1 VHSEG
6 AGDSDAAHLC
16 GHDPGRA
23 RYDAFNLAEEV
34 PRAVVADMTD
44 VFAALVETLAAGLP
58 QTMVNI
64 YGMQRDGSVPEQL
77 QRQSELKME
86 ELERAHELRQE
97 QESWKKSLRVDEHIE
112 KLRAKDE
119 IERSP
124 FGKPPE
130 VAHREVEQITLRGER
145 PALLFA
151 PFLNTRISMK
161 ENLEN
166 PSRYIHSLRSSW
178 RESAW
183 HAEMAADT
191 GTIDKPL
198 LRTDSDT
205 RMIRKTLA
213 DLPVVLV
220 CGVISETGRL
230 RLEILAWNIVNDPA
244 ERIDS
249 EPITITIPE
258 RATGVIGPEEELP
271 DQLCLAS
278 TQLCA
283 MLAEWFYVTRD
294 GKHGGR
300 LPGRHRDIDE
310 GLRRATA
317 AGTLVALR
325 LAVDQRRLDPLTAT
339 VRQALV
345 HADLGEVDALTDA
358 LGFLRRD
365 NDRDRAEAELHALL
379 DSFTGTG
386 ALSTC
391 PPAQAGAV
399 TKLLTDEYDRAARE
413 FIESRL

>member
-1 VHSEG
+1 M
-6 AGDSDAAHLC
+6 ADMSDA
-16 GHDPGRA
+16 
-23 RYDAFNLAEEV
+23 LA
-34 PRAVVADMTD
+34 M
-44 VFAALVETLAAGLP
+44 FASIAAGLP
-58 QTMVNI
+58 QTMVSI

-77 QRQSELKME
+77 RLQSELKVE
-86 ELERAHELRQE
+86 ELKHAHELQQE
-97 QESWKKSLRVDEHIE
+97 RESWKKSLRVDEHIE
-112 KLRAKDE
+112 KIRATDE
-119 IERSP
+119 FARSP
-124 FGKPPE
+124 FGSPPE

-151 PFLNTRISMK
+151 PFLNTRVSMK

-183 HAEMAADT
+183 HADMAADM

-198 LRTDSDT
+198 LRIDSDT
-205 RMIRKTLA
+205 RKIRETLA

-244 ERIDS
+244 DPAES

-258 RATGVIGPEEELP
+258 GATGVIGTDAELP
-271 DQLCLAS
+271 GQLCLAC

-283 MLAEWFYVTRD
+283 MFAEWFYVTRD
-294 GKHGGR
+294 DEHGGR
-300 LPGRHRDIDE
+300 LPGRHRDITED
-310 GLRRATA
+310 LRRATA

-325 LAVDQRRLDPLTAT
+325 LAVDRRRLDPVTAT

-358 LGFLRRD
+358 LGFLRRVAD
-365 NDRDRAEAELHALL
+365 PDRAEAELHSLL
-379 DSFTGTG
+379 DGFTGTG

-391 PPAQAGAV
+391 PPAQVDAV
-399 TKLLTDEYDRAARE
+399 TKLIADEYDRAARE